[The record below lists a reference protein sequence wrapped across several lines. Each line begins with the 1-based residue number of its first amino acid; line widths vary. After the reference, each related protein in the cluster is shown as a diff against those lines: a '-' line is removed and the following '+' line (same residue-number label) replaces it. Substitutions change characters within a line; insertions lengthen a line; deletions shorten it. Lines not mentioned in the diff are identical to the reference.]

1 VRNAREK
8 TLGGTIGLVRVL
20 LLFESS
26 LYAAVTPVLPHYQS
40 MLHTSKAAVGLLAA
54 SYTLGLLPGSVLGGW
69 LAARLGVRRT
79 TLIGLVAFAFAV
91 AGFGFAADLV
101 TLDLLRVIQ
110 GVACG
115 LIWGGALT
123 WVIAV
128 TPVRRRGATLGSVI
142 GAATLGTLIGPL
154 LGTVAV
160 ATSTELVFSAVGL
173 ISLGLAGWAQ
183 RHPDPTPVR
192 NAADRPVDG
201 SGARTGD
208 RPARSAG
215 RPRADAR
222 PRRLTSPTAR
232 GFVLGGWMIMLEA
245 MTFGAANVLIP
256 LRLARFGASGILI
269 GAAFV
274 GAAAL
279 STVLSPLI
287 GRITDRRGPR
297 RPITIGL
304 LGSAILIPLLV
315 LPHSPVLLAI
325 LAAIALGGPMTGYM
339 IPAVSTMTESAER
352 LGIALVVASTLF
364 NLAYAAGETI
374 GAPGAAVLSEATSDA
389 VPLLGLGAL
398 MLLTLIPARRLRA
411 RGAQAEAAGPESMRD
426 AGAGDPESSP
436 PNADEHRPEPAA
448 DAEPQ
453 YALHG

>member
-1 VRNAREK
+1 VRSAREK
-8 TLGGTIGLVRVL
+8 TLGGTVGLVRVL

-40 MLHTSKAAVGLLAA
+40 MLHASKAAVGLLAA

-69 LAARLGVRRT
+69 AAARLGVRRT

-91 AGFGFAADLV
+91 AGFGFAANLV
-101 TLDLLRVIQ
+101 TLDILRVIQ

-128 TPVRRRGATLGSVI
+128 TPLESRGATLGSVI

-160 ATSTELVFSAVGL
+160 ATSTELVFSAVGA
-173 ISLGLAGWAQ
+173 ISLALAVWTQ
-183 RHPDPTPVR
+183 RHPNPTPIAGEARRVTPQPSR
-192 NAADRPVDG
+192 DG
-201 SGARTGD
+201 RH
-208 RPARSAG
+208 
-215 RPRADAR
+215 
-222 PRRLTSPTAR
+222 RRLTSPTAR
-232 GFVLGGWMIMLEA
+232 GLILGGWMIMLEA

-256 LRLARFGASGILI
+256 LRLARFGASGVLI
-269 GAAFV
+269 GAAFL

-279 STVLSPLI
+279 STVFSSLI
-287 GRITDRRGPR
+287 GRVTDRRGPR
-297 RPITIGL
+297 RPIFLGL
-304 LGSAILIPLLV
+304 LGSTILVPALV

-325 LAAIALGGPMTGYM
+325 LTVIALGGPMTGVM
-339 IPAVSTMTESAER
+339 IPAVSTMTDSAER
-352 LGIALVVASTLF
+352 LGIAFVVASTLF

-374 GAPGAAVLSEATSDA
+374 GAPVAAILSQATSDA

-398 MLLTLIPARRLRA
+398 MLLTLIPARRLQAHGRHA
-411 RGAQAEAAGPESMRD
+411 GASSQDGPGRIDRRDLDSAPGANVRRPVPAAEAERG
-426 AGAGDPESSP
+426 
-436 PNADEHRPEPAA
+436 
-448 DAEPQ
+448 
-453 YALHG
+453 YAVHG